1 MSDKL
6 RLSGVDFTE
15 AKFRKTYEIMATSF
29 SNINAGQISSQTL
42 IVQRNELKETLGDEA
57 ANDDNDC
64 ETWRELLQEQKANAN
79 QLFIAGALTLAE
91 YNQIVDTHNQ
101 SVELFEELCG
111 SAPELY
117 L

>member
-1 MSDKL
+1 MHKLKVTLGKYWVEAFCCYFFEHEGFEALSFPSEGIFPLESRDSVWKAGWSVSIFMSD
-6 RLSGVDFTE
+6 RWDS
-15 AKFRKTYEIMATSF
+15 SF
-29 SNINAGQISSQTL
+29 GIPI
-42 IVQRNELKETLGDEA
+42 
-57 ANDDNDC
+57 
-64 ETWRELLQEQKANAN
+64 LQEQKANAN